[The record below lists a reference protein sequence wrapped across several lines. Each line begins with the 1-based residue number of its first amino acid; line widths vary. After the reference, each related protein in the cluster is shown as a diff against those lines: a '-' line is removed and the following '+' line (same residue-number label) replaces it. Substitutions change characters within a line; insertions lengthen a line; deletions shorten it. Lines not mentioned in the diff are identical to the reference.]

1 MRFDTPSISSIPH
14 TEQATKLHKG
24 DEINAPQIRRS
35 VMNRTSWLALVVA
48 AGAIS
53 GCASRT
59 EIVDVPLQA
68 TPQNAEHIAR
78 ANLSPV
84 GNQTSI
90 WFTIGGVPPDLAI
103 PSRLDTAIYAGSCQQ
118 LGAQPAYKTHQ
129 ANSVDYPSIASRTQ
143 YWAQAPVALNEL
155 TKGKYALL
163 VRTSPADGSR
173 PIFCGNIS
181 AG

>member
-1 MRFDTPSISSIPH
+1 
-14 TEQATKLHKG
+14 
-24 DEINAPQIRRS
+24 
-35 VMNRTSWLALVVA
+35 MNRTSWLALVVA

-53 GCASRT
+53 SCASRT
-59 EIVDVPLQA
+59 EIVDVPLNA

-78 ANLSPV
+78 ATLSPV

-90 WFTIGGVPPDLAI
+90 WLTVGGVPHDMAV

-118 LGAQPAYKTHQ
+118 LSAQPAYSTRQ
-129 ANSVDYPSIASRTQ
+129 ANSVDYPSLAPRTKH
-143 YWAQAPVALNEL
+143 WAQAPVALSEL
-155 TKGKYALL
+155 TKGDYVLL

-173 PIFCGNIS
+173 PLFCGNIN

>member
-1 MRFDTPSISSIPH
+1 
-14 TEQATKLHKG
+14 
-24 DEINAPQIRRS
+24 
-35 VMNRTSWLALVVA
+35 MNRTSWLALVVA

-84 GNQTSI
+84 GTQTSI
-90 WFTIGGVPPDLAI
+90 WLTIGGVPHDLNV
-103 PSRLDTAIYAGSCQQ
+103 PSRLDTAIYTGSCEH
-118 LGAQPAYKTHQ
+118 LGAQPAYKTRQ
-129 ANSVDYPSIASRTQ
+129 ANSVDYPSLASRTQ

-173 PIFCGNIS
+173 PLFCGNIS